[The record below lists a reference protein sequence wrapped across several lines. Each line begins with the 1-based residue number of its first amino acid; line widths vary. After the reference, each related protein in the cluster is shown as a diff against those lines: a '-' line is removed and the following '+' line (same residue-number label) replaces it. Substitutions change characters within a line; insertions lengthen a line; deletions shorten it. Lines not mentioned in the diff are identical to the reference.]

1 MEVFVARQPIFDRQ
15 QKVYAYEL
23 LFRSGFEQN
32 YFDHWDGDASSKQVL
47 TSSFLSIGME
57 TMTNGKKAFINFTRK
72 LLLDQVASIFPRNL
86 VVIEILENVEP
97 DEEII
102 SACKNLKDL
111 GYLLVLDDFVFAPG
125 YESLIDLV
133 DIIKVDFIQ
142 TQGTERGTVIHD
154 VGASRIEYLAEKVET
169 QEDFEQAV
177 DFGYSYFQGYYFSK
191 PQIIAG
197 RDIPTYKLNYLQ
209 ILNEINQPEVDFDEL
224 AKVLKQD
231 LSLSYKLLNYL
242 NSSYFGFDNKIRSIK
257 HALSLLGIRESQK
270 WLSLFALQIIGKDKS
285 QELLAISLTRANS
298 CEMIAPPIGNK
309 NRASEHF
316 LMGLFSMIDALLD
329 QPLADILVKLPLA
342 DDIKTALLGE
352 KNHVWDVYELVVSY
366 EKGDWLNFSE
376 YAARLGL
383 KEMELLDI
391 FLKAFENA
399 TQNIFNN
406 SVTNN

>member
-15 QKVYAYEL
+15 QQVYAYEL

-32 YFDHWDGDASSKQVL
+32 FFDHWDGNASSKQVL
-47 TSSFLSIGME
+47 TNSFLSIGME
-57 TMTNGKKAFINFTRK
+57 TLTNGKKAFINFTRK
-72 LLLDQVASIFPRNL
+72 LLLDQVASIFPQNL
-86 VVIEILENVEP
+86 MVVEILENVEP

-142 TQGTERGTVIHD
+142 TQGTARGDVIHD
-154 VGASRIEYLAEKVET
+154 VGVSRIKYLAEKVET
-169 QEDFEQAV
+169 REDFEQAQ

-197 RDIPTYKLNYLQ
+197 RDVPTYKLNYLQ

-224 AKVLKQD
+224 EKVLKQD
-231 LSLSYKLLNYL
+231 LSLSYKLLKYI
-242 NSSYFGFDNKIRSIK
+242 NSPYFGFDNKIRSIK

-285 QELLAISLTRANS
+285 QELLAMSLTRAHS
-298 CEMIAPPIGNK
+298 CEMIAPAIDNK
-309 NRASEHF
+309 NRASEFF

-329 QPLADILVKLPLA
+329 QPLEDILAKLPLA
-342 DDIKTALLGE
+342 DDIKKALLGE
-352 KNHVWDVYELVVSY
+352 KNHVRNVYELVVSY
-366 EKGDWLNFSE
+366 EKGDWVNFSE
-376 YAARLGL
+376 YAAGLGL

-391 FLKAFENA
+391 FRKALERA
-399 TQNIFNN
+399 TQIFN
-406 SVTNN
+406 

>member
-1 MEVFVARQPIFDRQ
+1 MEVFVARQPIFDRK

-32 YFDHWDGDASSKQVL
+32 FFDNSDGEASSKQVL
-47 TSSFLSIGME
+47 TNSFLSIGMD
-57 TMTNGKKAFINFTRK
+57 TMTNGKKAFVNFTRK
-72 LLLDQVASIFPRNL
+72 LLLDPVASFFPKNL
-86 VVIEILENVEP
+86 MVVEILENVEP

-142 TQGTERGTVIHD
+142 TQGTARGDVIED
-154 VGASRIEYLAEKVET
+154 VGASRIKYLAEKVET
-169 QEDFEQAV
+169 LEDFEQAV
-177 DFGYSYFQGYYFSK
+177 DLGYSYFQGYYFSK

-197 RDIPTYKLNYLQ
+197 RDVPAHKLNYLQ

-224 AKVLKQD
+224 EKVLKQD
-231 LSLSYKLLNYL
+231 LSLSYKLLSYI
-242 NSSYFGFDNKIRSIK
+242 NSPYFGFDNKIRSIK

-285 QELLAISLTRANS
+285 QELLAMSLIRANS
-298 CEMIAPPIGNK
+298 CELIAPLIGSK
-309 NRASEHF
+309 NRASEYF

-329 QPLADILVKLPLA
+329 QPLEEILAKLPLA
-342 DDIKTALLGE
+342 DDIKKVLLGE
-352 KNHVWDVYELVVSY
+352 KNQMRDVFELAVSY
-366 EKGDWLNFSE
+366 EKGDWANFSE
-376 YAARLGL
+376 YIARLCL
-383 KEMELLDI
+383 KETDLIDI
-391 FLKAFENA
+391 FSSALERA
-399 TQNIFNN
+399 TQSFHLL
-406 SVTNN
+406 

>member
-32 YFDHWDGDASSKQVL
+32 FFDHWDGDASSKQVL

-86 VVIEILENVEP
+86 MVIEILENVEP

-133 DIIKVDFIQ
+133 DIIKIDFIQ
-142 TQGTERGTVIHD
+142 TQGTARGDVIHD
-154 VGASRIEYLAEKVET
+154 VGVSRIKYLAEKVET
-169 QEDFEQAV
+169 REDFEQAV

-224 AKVLKQD
+224 EKVLKQD
-231 LSLSYKLLNYL
+231 LSLSYKLLKYI

-285 QELLAISLTRANS
+285 QELLAMSLTRANS
-298 CEMIAPPIGNK
+298 CEMIAPAIGNK
-309 NRASEHF
+309 NRASEFF

-329 QPLADILVKLPLA
+329 QPLADILAKLPLA

-391 FLKAFENA
+391 FLKAFESA
-399 TQNIFNN
+399 TQNIFN
-406 SVTNN
+406 

>member
-1 MEVFVARQPIFDRQ
+1 MDVFVARQPIFDRQ

-32 YFDHWDGDASSKQVL
+32 FFDHWDGDASTKQVL
-47 TSSFLSIGME
+47 TNSFLSIGMD
-57 TMTNGKKAFINFTRK
+57 TLTNGKKAFINFTRK
-72 LLLDQVASIFPRNL
+72 LLLDQVASFFPKDIM
-86 VVIEILENVEP
+86 VIEILENIEP

-102 SACKNLKDL
+102 SACKKLKDL

-125 YESLIDLV
+125 YENLIDLV

-142 TQGTERGTVIHD
+142 THGIERGNVIHNI
-154 VGASRIEYLAEKVET
+154 GTSRIKYLAEKVET
-169 QEDFEQAV
+169 REDIEQAV

-191 PQIIAG
+191 PRIIAG
-197 RDIPTYKLNYLQ
+197 KDVPAYKLNYLQ

-224 AKVLKQD
+224 EKVLKQD

-242 NSSYFGFDNKIRSIK
+242 NSPYFGFDNKIRSIK

-285 QELLAISLTRANS
+285 QELLAMSLIRANS

-309 NRASEHF
+309 NRASEFF

-329 QPLADILVKLPLA
+329 QPLEDILAKLPLA
-342 DDIKTALLGE
+342 DDIKKALLGE
-352 KNHVWDVYELVVSY
+352 KNQLRDVYELVVSY
-366 EKGDWLNFSE
+366 EKGDWANFSE
-376 YAARLGL
+376 YAGKLGL
-383 KEMELLDI
+383 KELELIDI
-391 FLKAFENA
+391 FLKAFERA
-399 TQNIFNN
+399 TQNFN
-406 SVTNN
+406 

>member
-1 MEVFVARQPIFDRQ
+1 MDVFVARQPIFDRQ

-32 YFDHWDGDASSKQVL
+32 FFDHSDGDSRTKQVL
-47 TSSFLSIGME
+47 TNSFLSIGMDKL
-57 TMTNGKKAFINFTRK
+57 TNGKKAFINFTRK
-72 LLLDQVASIFPRNL
+72 LLLDQVASFFPKEIM
-86 VVIEILENVEP
+86 VIEILENIEP

-102 SACKNLKDL
+102 GACKKLKDL

-125 YESLIDLV
+125 YENLIDLV

-142 TQGTERGTVIHD
+142 THGIERGNVIHNI
-154 VGASRIEYLAEKVET
+154 GTSRIKYLAEKVET
-169 QEDFEQAV
+169 REDIEQAV

-191 PQIIAG
+191 PRIIAG
-197 RDIPTYKLNYLQ
+197 KDVPAYKLNYLQ

-242 NSSYFGFDNKIRSIK
+242 NSPYFGFDNKIRSIK

-285 QELLAISLTRANS
+285 QELLALSLIRANS

-309 NRASEHF
+309 NRASELF

-329 QPLADILVKLPLA
+329 QPLEDILAKLPLA
-342 DDIKTALLGE
+342 DDIKKALLGE
-352 KNHVWDVYELVVSY
+352 KNQVRDVYELVVSY

-391 FLKAFENA
+391 FRKALERA
-399 TQNIFNN
+399 TQIFN
-406 SVTNN
+406 

>member
-32 YFDHWDGDASSKQVL
+32 FFDHSDGDSRTKQVL
-47 TSSFLSIGME
+47 TNSFLSIGMD
-57 TMTNGKKAFINFTRK
+57 TLTNGKKAFINFTRK
-72 LLLDQVASIFPRNL
+72 LLLDQVASFFPKDL
-86 VVIEILENVEP
+86 MVIEILENVEP
-97 DEEII
+97 DGEII

-142 TQGTERGTVIHD
+142 TQGTGRGDVIHD
-154 VGASRIEYLAEKVET
+154 VGVSRIKYLAEKVET

-197 RDIPTYKLNYLQ
+197 QDIPAYKLNYLQ

-224 AKVLKQD
+224 EKVLKQD
-231 LSLSYKLLNYL
+231 LSLSYKLLNYI
-242 NSSYFGFDNKIRSIK
+242 NSAHFGLDSEIRSIK
-257 HALSLLGIRESQK
+257 HALSLLGIQKSKK
-270 WLSLFALQIIGKDKS
+270 WLSLFTLQIIGKNKS
-285 QELLAISLTRANS
+285 AELLSMSLIRANS
-298 CEMIAPPIGNK
+298 CEMIAPLIGIK
-309 NRASEHF
+309 NRASEFF

-329 QPLADILVKLPLA
+329 QPLEEILAKLPLA
-342 DDIKTALLGE
+342 DDIKKALLGE
-352 KNHVWDVYELVVSY
+352 KNQARNVYDLVVSY
-366 EKGDWLNFSE
+366 EKGDWPNFAGSV
-376 YAARLGL
+376 ANLGL

-391 FLKAFENA
+391 FLKALERA
-399 TQNIFNN
+399 TQSF
-406 SVTNN
+406 SV